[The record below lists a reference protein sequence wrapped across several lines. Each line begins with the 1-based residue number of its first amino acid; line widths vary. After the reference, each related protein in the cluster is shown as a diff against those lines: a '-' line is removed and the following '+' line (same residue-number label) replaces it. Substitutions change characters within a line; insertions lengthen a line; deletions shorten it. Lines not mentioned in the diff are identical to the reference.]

1 MAGIQV
7 DQFSME
13 KEETTDVEYLDGAVE
28 HVRKASGTRP
38 DLANWPSGPLMVQ
51 KSIVPAYSMRF
62 KIQSLDCFCR
72 ANGRSRKRTQTRLCA
87 LTFLAAVKKEG
98 KMLRI

>member
-51 KSIVPAYSMRF
+51 KSIVPA
-62 KIQSLDCFCR
+62 
-72 ANGRSRKRTQTRLCA
+72 
-87 LTFLAAVKKEG
+87 
-98 KMLRI
+98 

>member
-1 MAGIQV
+1 MVGRQRNCPTKFHADKNSHWQVRLANNTTNNCGVADCMAGIQV

-51 KSIVPAYSMRF
+51 KSIVPAYSM
-62 KIQSLDCFCR
+62 
-72 ANGRSRKRTQTRLCA
+72 
-87 LTFLAAVKKEG
+87 
-98 KMLRI
+98 